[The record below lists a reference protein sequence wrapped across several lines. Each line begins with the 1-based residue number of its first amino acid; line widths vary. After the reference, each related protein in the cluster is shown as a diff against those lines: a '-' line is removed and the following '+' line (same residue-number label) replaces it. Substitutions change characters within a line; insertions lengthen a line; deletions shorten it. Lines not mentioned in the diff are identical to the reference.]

1 MSNPVPV
8 YQETT
13 YMPKS
18 LSLQTSITEDNIQS
32 GYIHEYK
39 SINQYI
45 GESEKTVKILNH
57 DPTSDRQIYRHIL
70 ALSAMSGVREREGL
84 SDRAGMYGI
93 DQ

>member
-32 GYIHEYK
+32 GYIHENK
-39 SINQYI
+39 SIYW
-45 GESEKTVKILNH
+45 
-57 DPTSDRQIYRHIL
+57 
-70 ALSAMSGVREREGL
+70 
-84 SDRAGMYGI
+84 
-93 DQ
+93 

>member
-45 GESEKTVKILNH
+45 GESEKTGEN
-57 DPTSDRQIYRHIL
+57 S
-70 ALSAMSGVREREGL
+70 
-84 SDRAGMYGI
+84 
-93 DQ
+93 